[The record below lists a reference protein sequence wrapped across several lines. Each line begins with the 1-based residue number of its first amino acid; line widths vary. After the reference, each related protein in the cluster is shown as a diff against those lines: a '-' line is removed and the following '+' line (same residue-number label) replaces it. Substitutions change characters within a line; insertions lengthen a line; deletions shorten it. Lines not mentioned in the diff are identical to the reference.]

1 VSQRSPAHPRRGS
14 LPGGGGRPLVLRAR
28 HIVTMV
34 GTPHDRPPPEGGWI
48 RIERGRVVA
57 AGHRIPPPEAIDFG
71 DAIILPGLVNA
82 HTHLEFSG
90 LSEPFAT
97 GGGLPAWIERVVAWR
112 RSRGPVSGAAD
123 QVVSAIRSGLHESAT
138 AGVTTV
144 GEIATT
150 ITPAVLAAYEAGGP
164 RVRVYR
170 EALGLSSAA
179 ATGGFAQIVR
189 DLSRVECAGLAAG
202 ISPHAPY
209 SVAAPLARRIGRVIS
224 PHGPPTAM
232 HLAESL
238 EEATFLA
245 TGGGPFRDLL
255 ESLGA
260 WDRSRPPDLVPVAD
274 WITRLARG
282 PRGLVVHATHIGR
295 DPVALA
301 RLARHRDR
309 LGVVICP
316 RTTQALSGT
325 LPPVA
330 LLRSAGLRIALGTD
344 GRGSNPN
351 LSLLAECRTLV
362 AAGLTTPHE
371 ALRMA
376 TIHAAWGLRLDH
388 VCGRLT
394 PGRAADLVILRPP
407 ATTADPCAAALDPAA
422 RVVATMRS
430 GRWIYHEARG

>member
-1 VSQRSPAHPRRGS
+1 MPAVAVT
-14 LPGGGGRPLVLRAR
+14 GGPSILRAR
-28 HIVTMV
+28 HLVTMA
-34 GTPHDRPPPEGGWI
+34 GASLENGWL
-48 RIERGRVVA
+48 RIERGRIA
-57 AGHRIPPPEAIDFG
+57 AVGRGQPPAAAVDVG

-90 LSEPFAT
+90 LSQPFSP
-97 GGGLPAWIERVVAWR
+97 GGGLPGWIERLVAWR
-112 RSRGPVSGAAD
+112 RSRGPGAGAAD
-123 QVVSAIRSGLHESAT
+123 EVATAIRTGLHESAA

-144 GEIATT
+144 GEIATS
-150 ITPAVLAAYEAGGP
+150 ISPAVLAAYAAGGP
-164 RVRVYR
+164 RVRIYR
-170 EALGLSSAA
+170 EALGLSPAA
-179 ATGGFAQIVR
+179 EAGGFTQVVR
-189 DLSRVECAGLAAG
+189 DRARIERAGLTAG

-209 SVAAPLARRIGRVIS
+209 SVAARLASRVGRLIVRHRL
-224 PHGPPTAM
+224 PAAM
-232 HLAESL
+232 HVAESL
-238 EEATFLA
+238 EEAELLA
-245 TGGGPFRDLL
+245 TGAGPFRDLL

-260 WDRSRPPDLVPVAD
+260 WDRSCPPDLVPAAD

-282 PRGLVVHATHIGR
+282 PRSLVVHATHIGR
-295 DPVALA
+295 DAVALD

-344 GRGSNPN
+344 GRGSNPD
-351 LSLLAECRTLV
+351 LSLLAECRTLT

-371 ALRMA
+371 ALQMA
-376 TIHAAWGLRLDH
+376 TVHAAWGLRLDH

-407 ATTADPCAAALDPAA
+407 ATTTDPCAAALDPAT
-422 RVVATMRS
+422 RVAATIRS

>member
-1 VSQRSPAHPRRGS
+1 MSSVT
-14 LPGGGGRPLVLRAR
+14 GGPSILRAQ
-28 HIVTMV
+28 HIVTMA
-34 GTPHDRPPPEGGWI
+34 GPPLENGWL
-48 RIERGRVVA
+48 RIDRGRIGAVGRGKPPTA
-57 AGHRIPPPEAIDFG
+57 AVDFG
-71 DAIILPGLVNA
+71 DAIIIPGLVNA

-90 LSEPFAT
+90 LPEPFPP
-97 GGGLPAWIERVVAWR
+97 GGGLPAWIGRVVAWR

-123 QVVSAIRSGLHESAT
+123 EVATAIRTGLHESAA

-150 ITPAVLAAYEAGGP
+150 ITPAVLAAYATGGP
-164 RVRVYR
+164 RVRIYR
-170 EALGLSSAA
+170 EALGLSPAA
-179 ATGGFAQIVR
+179 ATAGFAQLVR
-189 DLSRVECAGLAAG
+189 DLARVERAGLAAG

-209 SVAAPLARRIGRVIS
+209 SVSAPLARRIGRAIS
-224 PHGPPTAM
+224 EQGHPAAI

-238 EEATFLA
+238 EEAELLA

-260 WDRSRPPDLVPVAD
+260 WDRNRPPELVPVAD

-295 DPVALA
+295 DTAALA

-316 RTTQALSGT
+316 RTTQALSGS

-344 GRGSNPN
+344 GRGSNPD

-362 AAGLTTPHE
+362 AAGLTTPAE
-371 ALRMA
+371 ALAMA
-376 TIHAAWGLRLDH
+376 TVHAAWGLRLDH
-388 VCGRLT
+388 VCGRLA

-407 ATTADPCAAALDPAA
+407 AGTTDPCAAAIDPAT
-422 RVVATMRS
+422 RVVATIRS
-430 GRWIYHEARG
+430 GRLVYQEARG

>member
-1 VSQRSPAHPRRGS
+1 MPALS
-14 LPGGGGRPLVLRAR
+14 VTGGPCILQAR
-28 HIVTMV
+28 HLVTMA
-34 GTPHDRPPPEGGWI
+34 GPPLENRWL
-48 RIERGRVVA
+48 RIERGRIA
-57 AGHRIPPPEAIDFG
+57 AVGRGQAPAAAIDVG
-71 DAIILPGLVNA
+71 DAIILPGFVNA

-90 LSEPFAT
+90 LSQPFPP

-112 RSRGPVSGAAD
+112 RSRRPGADAAD
-123 QVVSAIRSGLHESAT
+123 EVATAIRTGLHESAT

-150 ITPAVLAAYEAGGP
+150 ITPAVLAAYAAGGP

-170 EALGLSSAA
+170 ESLGLSPAA
-179 ATGGFAQIVR
+179 AAAGCAQLVR
-189 DLSRVECAGLAAG
+189 DLARVERAGLAAG

-209 SVAAPLARRIGRVIS
+209 SVAAPLASRVGRLIATHRL
-224 PHGPPTAM
+224 PAAM

-238 EEATFLA
+238 EEAELLA

-260 WDRSRPPDLVPVAD
+260 WDRSRPPDLVPAAD

-282 PRGLVVHATHIGR
+282 PRSLVVHATHIGG
-295 DPVALA
+295 DAVALA

-325 LPPVA
+325 LPPIA

-344 GRGSNPN
+344 GRGSNPD
-351 LSLLAECRTLV
+351 LSLLAECRTLA
-362 AAGLTTPHE
+362 AAGLVTPRE
-371 ALRMA
+371 ALQMA
-376 TIHAAWGLRLDH
+376 TVHAAWGLRLDH

-407 ATTADPCAAALDPAA
+407 AATTDPCEAALDPAT
-422 RVVATMRS
+422 RVVATIRS
-430 GRWIYHEARG
+430 GRWVYHEARG

>member
-1 VSQRSPAHPRRGS
+1 MADAS
-14 LPGGGGRPLVLRAR
+14 
-28 HIVTMV
+28 
-34 GTPHDRPPPEGGWI
+34 DPPWLGGGWI

-57 AGHRIPPPEAIDFG
+57 VGRHRPPPEAMDFG

-82 HTHLEFSG
+82 HAHLEFSA
-90 LSEPFAT
+90 LPEPFAT
-97 GGGLPAWIERVVAWR
+97 NGGLPAWISRVVAWR
-112 RSRGPVSGAAD
+112 RSRATGFGATRFGATD
-123 QVVSAIRSGLHESAT
+123 DVAAAIRSGLHESGA
-138 AGVTTV
+138 AGVTAV

-150 ITPAVLAAYEAGGP
+150 ISPATVAAYAASGA

-170 EALGLSSAA
+170 EALGLSPAA
-179 ATGGFAQIVR
+179 ATAGFAQVVR
-189 DLSRVECAGLAAG
+189 DVARLERRGLAAG

-209 SVAAPLARRIGRVIS
+209 SVAAPLARRIGRAIAA
-224 PHGPPTAM
+224 HGPPTAM

-238 EEATFLA
+238 EEAELLA
-245 TGGGPFRDLL
+245 TGGGPLRDLL

-260 WDRSRPPDLVPVAD
+260 WDRGSPPELVPVAD
-274 WITRLARG
+274 WITMLARG
-282 PRGLVVHATHIGR
+282 PRGLVVHATHMGR
-295 DPVALA
+295 DADSLA

-330 LLRSAGLRIALGTD
+330 LLRAAGLRISLGTD
-344 GRGSNPN
+344 GRGSNPD
-351 LSLLAECRTLV
+351 LSLLTECRTLV
-362 AAGLTTPHE
+362 AAGLTTPLE

-376 TIHAAWGLRLDH
+376 TVHAAWGLRLDH

-407 ATTADPCAAALDPAA
+407 AATSDPCGAALDPAT

-430 GRWIYHEARG
+430 GRWIYHESRG